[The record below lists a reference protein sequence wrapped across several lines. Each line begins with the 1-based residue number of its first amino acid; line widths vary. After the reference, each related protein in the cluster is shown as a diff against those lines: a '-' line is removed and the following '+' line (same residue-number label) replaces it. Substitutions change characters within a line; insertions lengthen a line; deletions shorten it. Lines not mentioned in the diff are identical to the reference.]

1 MARSSDVAGRRIFA
15 LCCAAAV
22 PGLAAR
28 FLVILE
34 YTGGDSVRKR
44 HRSFLFASLLPA
56 FLLASV
62 FAAVQAQ
69 EGRSPAAGQAR
80 WSDAAT
86 WPERR
91 VPRAGDKVTIPA
103 GTHVVLDV
111 TPPALGGVTI
121 EGKLSFAD
129 TADLELTTEWILLHG
144 ELAIGTE
151 DRPHT
156 RKATITLTNNVRD
169 EEPMKDMGDR
179 GIMIMG
185 GTLNLHGDRTHAWTK
200 LAQTAEAGSTSIQVL
215 DATGWRAGDEIVLA
229 STDFDPRQAERRT
242 ITAVK
247 GNTITL
253 DRRLDY
259 MHFGKITFDVDER
272 GEVGLLTRNIRI
284 QASADAEQSFQ
295 GGHVMAMG
303 SSKMF
308 VDGVEFHRMG
318 QNLTLARY
326 PIHWHLVGDAKGQ
339 YIRNAAIHD
348 TYNRC
353 VTVHGTNNL
362 QVENNVTY
370 NTVGHC
376 FFLEDG
382 IETGNQFIR
391 NLAIQTKCHT
401 SKPCDPTNLAPFG
414 STPDGLNFK
423 TTGQESKD
431 VLIPSDNT
439 VSSFWITNP
448 DNTYRDNVAAGS
460 DSTGFW
466 FAFPEHPTGA
476 FEGTEISR
484 ATWPRRMKLREFKG
498 NVAHSNFDAFMG
510 DRAPRADGRFAVG
523 GYISLANPAD
533 ANSDQ
538 VESVVEDFTAYKN
551 RNSGIWARGELR
563 LYKNLKMADNGI
575 GFTQASGNAGRSL
588 YTSRVVDSLFVGETE
603 NIGNPRTPEEKAAG
617 RSLPFPQVAD
627 FPIRAY
633 EFYDFHHQLDNN
645 TFVNYQDNA
654 TRKTGAI
661 SYLLFTSFGMS
672 SNNTVQRST
681 FINAKP
687 VYFPPIDNRWSNDDY
702 GNTVYKTSVF
712 NDRDGTITG
721 VPNSYIV
728 NITGIDV
735 DEACEV
741 KPTWNAAVCTG
752 DIGRMNVGGGGGA
765 VGFGG
770 FGGRG
775 GGARGGGA
783 PGAGGPGAA
792 GPDAAAGRGGP
803 AAAPATFAI
812 APGGGRIRGNPAPAG
827 PPVVLSRNGK
837 EFTANGATNVRAGT
851 EYKVTTERPS
861 LSLSVSEL
869 DAGSWVMFELPGF
882 TTASAGAAQ
891 DSLDALRKA
900 STTSYY
906 KGSGSLWVK
915 LVSSGDIP
923 GSPDRGPS
931 GGASLQVS
939 R

>member
-1 MARSSDVAGRRIFA
+1 VS
-15 LCCAAAV
+15 
-22 PGLAAR
+22 
-28 FLVILE
+28 
-34 YTGGDSVRKR
+34 KR
-44 HRSFLFASLLPA
+44 HRSFLLASLLPA
-56 FLLASV
+56 FLLVISV
-62 FAAVQAQ
+62 FAVVQAQ
-69 EGRSPAAGQAR
+69 EGRSPSAKPAR

-86 WPERR
+86 WPDRR
-91 VPRAGDKVTIPA
+91 VPRAGDKVTIEK
-103 GTHVVLDV
+103 GKDVVLDV
-111 TPPALGGVTI
+111 SPPALGGLTI
-121 EGKLSFAD
+121 DGKLSFANNK
-129 TADLELTTEWILLHG
+129 DLELTTEWVMLHG
-144 ELAIGTE
+144 QLEIGSETS
-151 DRPHT
+151 PHT
-156 RKATITLTNNVRD
+156 RKATITFTDNVKD
-169 EEPMKDMGDR
+169 EDFGGMGGNDRSDR

-185 GTLNLHGDRTHAWTK
+185 GTLSLHGDRKNTWTK
-200 LAQTAEAGSTSIQVL
+200 LANTANAGSTSIQVL
-215 DATGWRAGDEIVLA
+215 DASGWRVGDEIVLA

-242 ITAVK
+242 ISAIK

-253 DRRLDY
+253 DRKLEY

-284 QASADAEQSFQ
+284 QASADAEQSFF

-303 SSKMF
+303 ASKMF
-308 VDGVEFHRMG
+308 VEGVEFNRMG

-326 PIHWHLVGDAKGQ
+326 PIHWHLIGDAKGQ

-382 IETGNQFIR
+382 IETGNQYIR

-414 STPDGLNFK
+414 SSSDGLNFK
-423 TTGQESKD
+423 TTGQDSKD

-460 DSTGFW
+460 DATGFW
-466 FAFPEHPTGA
+466 FAFPEHPTGK
-476 FEGTEISR
+476 FEGTEISK
-484 ATWPRRMKLREFKG
+484 ATWPRRTKLREFKG
-498 NVAHSNFDAFMG
+498 NVAHSNFDSFMG
-510 DRAPRADGRFAVG
+510 DRAPRADGKFAVG
-523 GYISLANPAD
+523 GYISLVNPAD
-533 ANSDQ
+533 ANSAQ
-538 VESVVEDFTAYKN
+538 VESVVEDFTSYKN
-551 RNSGIWARGELR
+551 RNNGIWARGELR
-563 LYKNLKMADNGI
+563 LYKNLKMADNAI
-575 GFTQASGNAGRSL
+575 GFTQASGNFGQSA
-588 YTSRVVDSLFVGETE
+588 YTSRVVDSRFVGETD
-603 NIGNPRTPEEKAAG
+603 NIGNPRTPAEKAYG
-617 RSLPFPQVAD
+617 RSLPQPAVAD
-627 FPIRAY
+627 FPIRGY
-633 EFYDFHHQLDNN
+633 EFYDYHHELDNN

-672 SNNTVQRST
+672 SNNTVQRAK

-712 NDRDGTITG
+712 NDKDGTITG

-741 KPTWNAAVCTG
+741 KPTWNAAVCKG
-752 DIGRMNVGGGGGA
+752 DIGRMTVGGGGGA

-770 FGGRG
+770 FGGGGGRGAGGPGAGPARG
-775 GGARGGGA
+775 GAPGPGAGARGGGA
-783 PGAGGPGAA
+783 
-792 GPDAAAGRGGP
+792 
-803 AAAPATFAI
+803 AAPVTFAI
-812 APGGGRIRGNPAPAG
+812 APGGGRIRGTAAPSG
-827 PPVVLSRNGK
+827 PPIVLSRNGK

-861 LSLSVSEL
+861 LSLSVTEL

-882 TTASAGAAQ
+882 TTASAGTAQ

-900 STTSYY
+900 NTTSYY
-906 KGSGSLWVK
+906 KGNGSLWVK
-915 LVSSGDIP
+915 LVSSGDIL
-923 GSPDRGPS
+923 GSGPNSGPS

>member
-1 MARSSDVAGRRIFA
+1 M
-15 LCCAAAV
+15 
-22 PGLAAR
+22 
-28 FLVILE
+28 
-34 YTGGDSVRKR
+34 
-44 HRSFLFASLLPA
+44 
-56 FLLASV
+56 
-62 FAAVQAQ
+62 
-69 EGRSPAAGQAR
+69 
-80 WSDAAT
+80 
-86 WPERR
+86 
-91 VPRAGDKVTIPA
+91 PRAGDKVTLPA
-103 GTHVVLDV
+103 GKEVVLDV
-111 TPPALGGVTI
+111 SPPALGGLTI
-121 EGKLSFAD
+121 DGKLSFANN
-129 TADLELTTEWILLHG
+129 ADLELTTEWIMLHG
-144 ELAIGTE
+144 ELEIGTE
-151 DRPHT
+151 ARPHT
-156 RKATITLTNNVRD
+156 RKATITLTNNVKD
-169 EEPMKDMGDR
+169 EDISGVGGANDRVDR
-179 GIMIMG
+179 GIMLMG
-185 GTLNLHGDRTHAWTK
+185 GTLNLHGDRKHTWTK
-200 LAQTAEAGSTSIQVL
+200 LAQTAAAGSNSIQVV
-215 DATGWRAGDEIVLA
+215 DAAGWRVGDEIVLA
-229 STDFDPRQAERRT
+229 STDFDPRQAERR
-242 ITAVK
+242 IISAIR

-253 DRRLDY
+253 DKKLDY
-259 MHFGKITFDVDER
+259 MHFGKVTFDVDER
-272 GEVGLLTRNIRI
+272 GEVGLLTRNIKL
-284 QASADAEQSFQ
+284 QASADAEQAPFY

-308 VDGVEFHRMG
+308 VEGVEFNRMG

-339 YIRNAAIHD
+339 YIRNSGIHD

-353 VTVHGTNNL
+353 VTVHGTNFL
-362 QVENNVTY
+362 RIENNVTY

-382 IETGNQFIR
+382 IEHGNEFIG

-414 STPDGLNFK
+414 ATGDGLNFK
-423 TTGQESKD
+423 TTGQDSKD

-448 DNTYRDNVAAGS
+448 DNVYRNNVAAGS
-460 DSTGFW
+460 DATGFW
-466 FAFPEHPTGA
+466 WAFPEHPVGK

-484 ATWPRRMKLREFKG
+484 TTWPRRMKFREFKG
-498 NVAHSNFDAFMG
+498 NVAHSNFDSFMG
-510 DRAPRADGRFAVG
+510 DRAPRADGKFAVG
-523 GYISLANPAD
+523 GYIALANPAD
-533 ANSDQ
+533 ANSPQ

-551 RNSGIWARGELR
+551 RNSGIWARGEMHLF
-563 LYKNLKMADNGI
+563 KNLKMADNGI
-575 GFTQASGNAGRSL
+575 GYTHASGNSGQSL
-588 YTSRVVDSLFVGETE
+588 YTSRVVDSLFVGESE
-603 NIGNPRTPEEKAAG
+603 NIGNPGTPAEKAAG

-633 EFYDFHHQLDNN
+633 EFYDFHHELDNN

-672 SNNTVQRST
+672 TNNTVQRSK

-712 NDRDGTITG
+712 NDKDGTITG
-721 VPNSYIV
+721 KPNSYIV

-735 DEACEV
+735 DDACEV
-741 KPTWNAAVCTG
+741 KLTWNAAVCTG

-765 VGFGG
+765 VGFGRG
-770 FGGRG
+770 GGGRG
-775 GGARGGGA
+775 GARGAA
-783 PGAGGPGAA
+783 PG
-792 GPDAAAGRGGP
+792 AAAGRGGPGAPGAP

-812 APGGGRIRGNPAPAG
+812 APGGGRIRGTAAPSG

-851 EYKVTTERPS
+851 EYKVTTERPN
-861 LSLSVSEL
+861 LNLSVSQL

-882 TTASAGAAQ
+882 TTAASGTAV

-906 KGSGSLWVK
+906 KGNGSLWVK
-915 LVSSGDIP
+915 LVSSGDILGSGP
-923 GSPDRGPS
+923 GRGPS